1 MQLDA
6 VHTSLNKWKESKGTN
21 FFKKGGKLKCC
32 VIEFAKPIRRKEQL
46 DSGKVRIKV
55 TTKVKVWEEI
65 GFQNRH
71 LKILHHDRIHHWQT
85 TTEVAYV
92 FPSVMSK

>member
-1 MQLDA
+1 
-6 VHTSLNKWKESKGTN
+6 
-21 FFKKGGKLKCC
+21 

-71 LKILHHDRIHHWQT
+71 LKILHHDRIHH
-85 TTEVAYV
+85 
-92 FPSVMSK
+92 